1 MKNEYIGLR
10 LGIAFSLLIAILV
23 GVGWSGLSRMGR
35 INADLEE
42 IVNKR
47 WAKVQL
53 AREAMNYSSLN
64 NRITME
70 IFLLKDREEIDPLL
84 VRRAEN
90 TERISILVKKIE
102 AQIESEKEK
111 ELLAAVNTARWPYVD
126 SYKHALRLLLEEHK
140 PEEAREAM
148 VRVTLPNL
156 IRYHDTYNA
165 FVAFEGDQMDEA
177 ARASAKNYAAAR
189 QLALTLIVVAVLL
202 ATGIAVF
209 VTRSMIR
216 EVTQRQHRTRE
227 LQRAN
232 QELAGEV
239 VERNQAQEAL
249 LESEE
254 RARLLLDSA
263 AEAIYGINLKGE
275 CTFCNRAGLRMLGYR
290 EISDVHQENMHQLI
304 HHSRPD
310 GTPYPAE
317 ECRIY
322 QAFRRGE
329 DMHIDDEVLWR
340 ADGTSFPVELWS
352 YPTRRG
358 GNVVGAVVTFVDI
371 SERKRAEI
379 HLRQA
384 KEAAEAANRAKS
396 EFLANMSHEIRTP
409 MNGIVGMTELVLDT
423 QLSGEQR
430 ECLNMVRSSADAL
443 LAVINDILDFSKIEA
458 GKLDFDAVEFSLRD
472 TLDDTMKT
480 LGLRAHEKQIELV
493 CHVQPDVP
501 DALVGD
507 PGRLRQIVV
516 NLIGNAIKFTQQG
529 EVVMEVGAE
538 SQTGDCIDLQFAV
551 TDTGMGIPLDK
562 QRTIFDPFTQVD
574 GSMTRKFGGTG
585 LGLTISSRL
594 VEGMGGR
601 IWVESEPGKGST
613 FHFTARL
620 GLQKTPVLQPRP
632 AEPANLQELRV
643 PAEPTEKAAEAVLDE
658 VILQIRVERDR

>member
-90 TERISILVKKIE
+90 AERISILVKKIE

-148 VRVTLPNL
+148 VRVTLPSL

-290 EISDVHQENMHQLI
+290 EISDLLQKNMHQLI

-329 DMHIDDEVLWR
+329 DMHIDDEVLCR
-340 ADGTSFPVELWS
+340 ADGSSFPVELWS

-358 GNVVGAVVTFVDI
+358 GNVVGSVVTFVDI

-409 MNGIVGMTELVLDT
+409 MNGIVGMTELALDT

-430 ECLNMVRSSADAL
+430 EWLNMVRSSADAL

-472 TLDDTMKT
+472 TLGDTMKT

-551 TDTGMGIPLDK
+551 TDTGMGIPVDK

-601 IWVESEPGKGST
+601 IWVESESGKGSA

-632 AEPANLQELRV
+632 AEPANLEELRV

-658 VILQIRVERDR
+658 AILQTRVVRDR

>member
-1 MKNEYIGLR
+1 MWARNRPSACELFLGAAWRRVDLTAAEVGSADCAEEYRVKNEYIGLR

-23 GVGWSGLSRMGR
+23 GVGWLGLSRMGR

-70 IFLLKDREEIDPLL
+70 IFLLKDRAEIDPLL

-102 AQIESEKEK
+102 AQLESEKEK
-111 ELLAAVNTARWPYVD
+111 ELLAAVNAARWPYVD
-126 SYKHALRLLLEEHK
+126 SYKYALRLLLEEHK

-148 VRVTLPNL
+148 VSVTLPNL

-165 FVAFEGDQMDEA
+165 FVAFEGGQMDEA

-239 VERNQAQEAL
+239 AVRNKAQEAL
-249 LESEE
+249 RESEE

-263 AEAIYGINLKGE
+263 AEAIYGINLEGN

-290 EISDVHQENMHQLI
+290 ENSDVLQKNMHQLI

-329 DMHIDDEVLWR
+329 DMRMDDELLWR
-340 ADGTSFPVELWS
+340 ADGSSFPVELWS

-358 GNVVGAVVTFVDI
+358 GKAVGAVVTFVDI

-379 HLRQA
+379 HLRQS
-384 KEAAEAANRAKS
+384 KEAAEAASRAKS

-409 MNGIVGMTELVLDT
+409 MNGIVGMTELALDT

-430 ECLNMVRSSADAL
+430 ECLNMVRS
-443 LAVINDILDFSKIEA
+443 
-458 GKLDFDAVEFSLRD
+458 
-472 TLDDTMKT
+472 
-480 LGLRAHEKQIELV
+480 
-493 CHVQPDVP
+493 
-501 DALVGD
+501 
-507 PGRLRQIVV
+507 
-516 NLIGNAIKFTQQG
+516 
-529 EVVMEVGAE
+529 
-538 SQTGDCIDLQFAV
+538 
-551 TDTGMGIPLDK
+551 
-562 QRTIFDPFTQVD
+562 
-574 GSMTRKFGGTG
+574 
-585 LGLTISSRL
+585 
-594 VEGMGGR
+594 
-601 IWVESEPGKGST
+601 
-613 FHFTARL
+613 
-620 GLQKTPVLQPRP
+620 
-632 AEPANLQELRV
+632 
-643 PAEPTEKAAEAVLDE
+643 
-658 VILQIRVERDR
+658 

>member
-1 MKNEYIGLR
+1 VKNEYIGFR
-10 LGIAFSLLIAILV
+10 LGIAFSLLITILV
-23 GVGWSGLSRMGR
+23 GVGWLGLSRMGR

-70 IFLLKDREEIDPLL
+70 IFLLRDREEIDPLL

-102 AQIESEKEK
+102 AQLESEREK
-111 ELLAAVNTARWPYVD
+111 ELLAAVNAARWPYVN

-156 IRYHDTYNA
+156 IRYHDAYNA

-189 QLALTLIVVAVLL
+189 RLALTLIVVAVLL

-239 VERNQAQEAL
+239 AVRNQAQEAL
-249 LESEE
+249 RESEE

-263 AEAIYGINLKGE
+263 AEAIYGIDLEGK

-290 EISDVHQENMHQLI
+290 ETSDLLQKNMHQLI
-304 HHSRPD
+304 RHSRPD

-317 ECRIY
+317 QCRIY

-329 DMHIDDEVLWR
+329 DMRIDDELLWR

-384 KEAAEAANRAKS
+384 KEAAEAASRAKS

-409 MNGIVGMTELVLDT
+409 MNGVVGMTELVLDT

-472 TLDDTMKT
+472 SLGDTMKT
-480 LGLRAHEKQIELV
+480 LGLRAREKGLELG
-493 CHVQPDVP
+493 CHIRPDVP

-516 NLIGNAIKFTQQG
+516 NLVGNAIKFTQRG
-529 EVVMEVGAE
+529 EVVVDVEAE
-538 SQTGDCIDLQFAV
+538 SQTGDSVDLHFAV

-562 QRTIFDPFTQVD
+562 QRTIFDPFTQAD

-601 IWVESEPGKGST
+601 IWVRSEPGKGSA
-613 FHFTARL
+613 FHFTAHL
-620 GLQKTPVLQPRP
+620 GLQMTPALQPRP

-643 PAEPTEKAAEAVLDE
+643 PAEPTEKAAGAVLDE
-658 VILQIRVERDR
+658 AILQTRVERDR